1 MKILKKIKRKVGS
14 CVETL
19 CWFDDF
25 DSKESECVRR
35 NLAPALITCEAIQ
48 NHLDCVYK
56 NPRTRECM
64 YRLGQSEYAFVP
76 IELVRALRDM
86 KK

>member
-1 MKILKKIKRKVGS
+1 MKNLRKIKRNIGS

-35 NLAPALITCEAIQ
+35 NLAPALIFCEAIQ
-48 NHLDCVYK
+48 NDLNCVYK
-56 NPRTRECM
+56 NPKTRCCM
-64 YRLGQSEYAFVP
+64 YRMGQNEYAFVP
-76 IELVRALRDM
+76 VELISDLRG
-86 KK
+86 KLK